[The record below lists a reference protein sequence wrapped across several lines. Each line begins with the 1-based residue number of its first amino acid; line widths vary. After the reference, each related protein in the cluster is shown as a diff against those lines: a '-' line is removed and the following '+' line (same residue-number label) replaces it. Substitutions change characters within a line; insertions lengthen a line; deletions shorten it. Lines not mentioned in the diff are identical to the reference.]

1 MKENTKFLHIYV
13 SLECPTS
20 IDICDVHTV
29 CLYYTYLIRRK
40 GQSPDSF
47 NQGVKERAVPSQRK
61 LPLISWSSQPW
72 NGQHCTQMRARTG
85 IGRPGAWFPR
95 WQRSGDPEQLVVLG
109 IPCLAFQDYC
119 GASSWNLELRKTSRK
134 LNLKINTERIRGERW
149 EAA

>member
-61 LPLISWSSQPW
+61 SPLTSWFTAMEWSALHTDESQDWYRAPLEHDFLGGRGVETLSS
-72 NGQHCTQMRARTG
+72 
-85 IGRPGAWFPR
+85 
-95 WQRSGDPEQLVVLG
+95 
-109 IPCLAFQDYC
+109 
-119 GASSWNLELRKTSRK
+119 
-134 LNLKINTERIRGERW
+134 
-149 EAA
+149 